1 MREAVSYE
9 VQRRVYQQLR
19 AEPQLVDEAA
29 AGLRHR
35 AILDGYTG
43 LQSKHVAFALAVV
56 LDELGRQLR
65 NIDEEVRAAT
75 LDCCRRCSGS
85 CA

>member
-1 MREAVSYE
+1 MSTR
-9 VQRRVYQQLR
+9 QRQGF
-19 AEPQLVDEAA
+19 AT
-29 AGLRHR
+29 

-43 LQSKHVAFALAVV
+43 LQSPQGHVAFAVAAI